1 MRACRV
7 KNYYY
12 DHFSKVHSPAADGKK
27 EGGGGG
33 GGGVFDTVNTNNNI
47 YDKTPKFRSK
57 KQAHRSRSKP
67 LKMHSEGKQ
76 ASKLACVGDGETIE
90 AKLKALPVLLA
101 IAVNQI
107 ITIPDFIPH
116 KCN

>member
-1 MRACRV
+1 V

-12 DHFSKVHSPAADGKK
+12 DHFSKVHSPGADGKK
-27 EGGGGG
+27 KGGGRGG
-33 GGGVFDTVNTNNNI
+33 RGGNLNRSTTTIMTKPQSSKAKNKLIEADRN
-47 YDKTPKFRSK
+47 RSK
-57 KQAHRSRSKP
+57 CTRKGSKQSLCRRR
-67 LKMHSEGKQ
+67 
-76 ASKLACVGDGETIE
+76 ETIE